1 MQDHDSRGYLDY
13 LSDAPDADYAR
24 HIANMFAAARRA
36 PAVGAARPR
45 EVASSP
51 APVQSL
57 DPNIPP
63 PPPLAEGSQRRAS
76 SVPSGVP
83 RGTFIQSV
91 LAMARGRPSGPAEV
105 LETMQRIRTDE

>member
-1 MQDHDSRGYLDY
+1 
-13 LSDAPDADYAR
+13 
-24 HIANMFAAARRA
+24 MFAAARRA
-36 PAVGAARPR
+36 PAVGVAHPR
-45 EVASSP
+45 EVVSSP

-91 LAMARGRPSGPAEV
+91 LAMARGRPSGPVEV
-105 LETMQRIRTDE
+105 LKQCSAHFDPNGRVELSNRLCLGKIVTERGATW